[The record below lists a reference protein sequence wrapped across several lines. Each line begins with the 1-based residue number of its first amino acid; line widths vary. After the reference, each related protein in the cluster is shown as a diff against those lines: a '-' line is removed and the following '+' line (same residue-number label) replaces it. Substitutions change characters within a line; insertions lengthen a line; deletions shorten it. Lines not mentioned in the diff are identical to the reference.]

1 MFLKLLPEVWGDSFF
16 FLRWGGQDIRQF
28 AQVLREK
35 ENNLSYEIIKLTL
48 QQAAGMLLIYYTKLR
63 SLTVHN
69 YVLRTLMNNSA
80 SEGLTNFDQC
90 PERQWVKMN
99 LEI

>member
-1 MFLKLLPEVWGDSFF
+1 M
-16 FLRWGGQDIRQF
+16 RWGGQDISQF

-35 ENNLSYEIIKLTL
+35 GSNLSYEVIKPTL
-48 QQAAGMLLIYYTKLR
+48 QQATGTLLTYYTKPR

-69 YVLRTLMNNSA
+69 YVLRTLTKNSA

-90 PERQWVKMN
+90 PERPWVKMN